1 MRLLRGSVKKD
12 LFVKGC
18 AVTIGNF
25 DGVHTGHQ
33 HLINKLR
40 LIANEHA
47 LPTVVI
53 LFEPQPSEFF
63 ARSPARLTCF
73 KDKMRL
79 LDKLGVDYAYCINFN
94 QKVSL
99 LNPEEF
105 AHRHLFMTLN
115 SRLILVGKDF
125 RFGYRRGGDVD
136 LLEELARQ
144 YDCKVMS
151 MKDFNA
157 SYRPVRVSST
167 LIRELLQQ
175 GNMEKAQLLLG
186 RYYNMSGRVIAGA
199 GRARHWKIPTA
210 NIQIKRA
217 FPPILG
223 VYCVSI
229 HLQNFGLKQG
239 VANLGV
245 KPTLNGQ
252 QLCLEVHILEF
263 DQDIYGENVEV
274 FFLHKLRDEVKFSS
288 LELLIQQIHSDI
300 RAAKAYFLENTHYV

>member
-1 MRLLRGSVKKD
+1 MRILRGSVNKD

-18 AVTIGNF
+18 VVTIGNF
-25 DGVHTGHQ
+25 DGVHIGHQ
-33 HLINKLR
+33 HLIHQLC
-40 LIANEHA
+40 LIANDVF

-79 LDKLGVDYAYCINFN
+79 LNKLGVDYVYCIKFN
-94 QKVSL
+94 QYVAEL
-99 LNPEEF
+99 PPEVF
-105 AHRHLFMTLN
+105 ARRYLFQSLN
-115 SRLILVGKDF
+115 SRLVLIGNDF
-125 RFGYRRGGDVD
+125 RFGHQRGGDVD
-136 LLEELARQ
+136 FLEKLGRQ
-144 YDCKVMS
+144 YDCKVVS
-151 MKDFNA
+151 LADITKADP
-157 SYRPVRVSST
+157 PVRVSST

-175 GNMEKAQLLLG
+175 GNIEKAQLLLG
-186 RYYNMSGRVIAGA
+186 RYYTMSGRVITGA
-199 GRARHWKIPTA
+199 GRARHWNIPTA
-210 NIQIKRA
+210 NIQLKRV

-229 HLQNFGLKQG
+229 HSHLFGLKQG

-252 QLCLEVHILEF
+252 QLCLEVHIFDF

-288 LELLIQQIHSDI
+288 VESLIQQIHSDI